1 MTVEQDLTD
10 SAKALHA
17 LSEQFEYQS
26 LMAAIDNG
34 IEGFSV
40 HDDEGD
46 FTYVDRAEANLY
58 GYEPEELVGQSWRCL
73 YDERQIAEIERVY
86 FPQLM
91 EVGHCRAEVIGKKK
105 SGEYFDVEISLNIIR
120 DESGQQRGLFCAC
133 HDISSR
139 KRAQEE
145 VDYLAF
151 HDVLTG
157 LPNRTSFNERMEQAI
172 AHAKRTKK
180 FLAVLL
186 VDLDHFKHVN
196 DTFGHSFGDR
206 LLQAVSERLKQSLRE
221 EDTIARLGGDEFT
234 ILLSGLSRTEH
245 LEGIVE
251 KIISAFKA
259 PFMLEGH
266 EIYQSLSIGA
276 SFYPNDGADN
286 ETLLK
291 NADAAMY
298 QVKDEGRQGYRRY
311 TTGLTDAANDNIW
324 YRSQLLRAVEQDEFE
339 LHYQPLIS
347 LGDGQVVGVEA
358 LIRWRHP
365 DMGLVYPDKFIR
377 FAEESGLIVPIG
389 YLVLEQACRQFMQWQ
404 SEGLA
409 LDYVAINVSGVQ
421 LRSGFAE
428 QVGAIMQQVGISPD
442 NVELEIT
449 ETFLMQHLHHAV
461 DQLAQLKTLGIS
473 ISIDDFGTGYSSLSQ
488 IKQMPIETI
497 KVDRSFVVSIVEDND
512 DRAIVEAV
520 IAMGRAL
527 NLTLLAEGIETQTQH
542 EMITALGSHKAQGYF
557 YSKPVKPKLMAEVC
571 AGINQRLQT

>member
-1 MTVEQDLTD
+1 MAEELKQSVSDT
-10 SAKALHA
+10 SLHT
-17 LSEQFEYQS
+17 LNELFEYQS
-26 LMAAIDNG
+26 LMEAIDNG

-40 HDDEGD
+40 HDVEGD
-46 FTYVDRAEANLY
+46 FTYVNRAEAHLY
-58 GYEPEELVGQSWRCL
+58 GYEPEELIGQSWRCL
-73 YDERQIAEIERVY
+73 YDANQVAEIEQIY

-91 EVGHCRAEVIGKKK
+91 EAGHCRAEIIGKKK
-105 SGEYFDVEISLNIIR
+105 TGEFFDVEISLNIIR
-120 DESGQQRGLFCAC
+120 DGSGGQRGLFCAC
-133 HDISSR
+133 RDISAR

-157 LPNRTSFNERMEQAI
+157 LPNRSLFNDRMEQAI
-172 AHAKRTKK
+172 IHAKRVEK

-186 VDLDHFKHVN
+186 IDLDHFKHVN
-196 DTFGHSFGDR
+196 DTFGHSFGDDLLRAVTKR
-206 LLQAVSERLKQSLRE
+206 LTLTLRE
-221 EDTIARLGGDEFT
+221 DDTVARLGGDEFT
-234 ILLSGLSRTEH
+234 VLLPELNKTEH
-245 LEGIVE
+245 LEVVVN
-251 KIISAFKA
+251 KIIGAFKA
-259 PFMLEGH
+259 PFMLGGH
-266 EIYQSLSIGA
+266 EIYQSLSIGV

-298 QVKDEGRQGYRRY
+298 QVKAEGRQGYRRY
-311 TTGLTDAANDNIW
+311 TAGLTDVASDNIW

-347 LGDGQVVGVEA
+347 LDEHRVVGAEA

-365 DMGLVYPDKFIR
+365 EMGLVYPDKFIR
-377 FAEESGLIVPIG
+377 FAEESSLIVPIG
-389 YLVLEQACRQFMQWQ
+389 NIVIERACQQFKQWQ
-404 SEGLA
+404 AEGLMF
-409 LDYVAINVSGVQ
+409 DYVAINVSGLQ

-428 QVGAIMQQVGISPD
+428 QVDATMKKMGVLPSQL
-442 NVELEIT
+442 ELEIT
-449 ETFLMQHLHHAV
+449 ETFLMQHLHHAS
-461 DQLAQLKTLGIS
+461 DQLAKLKALGLS

-488 IKQMPIETI
+488 IKQLPIETI
-497 KVDRSFVVSIVEDND
+497 KVDRSFVGDIVEDSD

-557 YSKPVKPKLMAEVC
+557 YSKPVRPHLMADIFAE
-571 AGINQRLQT
+571 INQRLQ